1 MKEEGR
7 FWSVNKKAEGK
18 RKRRAFAGQLINF
31 SAALKLVSRVGVK
44 V

>member
-1 MKEEGR
+1 VK
-7 FWSVNKKAEGK
+7 KKAEGE
-18 RKRRAFAGQLINF
+18 RKRRVFAGQLINF